1 VRTQRT
7 FGDYNDIASI
17 TADIDETGL
26 PDNSAKPAKALDQVS
41 VSLPRI
47 FNETNLN
54 FSYTQIE
61 TVDSEKSRI
70 LGVTATR
77 PFGKKGNM
85 FMSAYT
91 DFEQKGSFGLYAGL
105 SWSFDHNITASTSVS
120 ADENGT
126 TGSIDLM
133 KSEQAEVGST
143 GWRLRG
149 SYGQS
154 DIIAASGSYRSQIG
168 RIEAGVEKYDD
179 NVRATAQ
186 IDGAVVLAGGGV
198 FLSNRID
205 DAFSV
210 VDVGAPDVDVQFE
223 NRPMGKTNKS
233 A

>member
-1 VRTQRT
+1 
-7 FGDYNDIASI
+7 
-17 TADIDETGL
+17 
-26 PDNSAKPAKALDQVS
+26 
-41 VSLPRI
+41 
-47 FNETNLN
+47 
-54 FSYTQIE
+54 
-61 TVDSEKSRI
+61 
-70 LGVTATR
+70 
-77 PFGKKGNM
+77 
-85 FMSAYT
+85 
-91 DFEQKGSFGLYAGL
+91 
-105 SWSFDHNITASTSVS
+105 
-120 ADENGT
+120 
-126 TGSIDLM
+126 M

-233 A
+233 GKMLLPNLRSYDKNVISIDPSNLPIDATVGETRQVVSPSDRGGSVVDFNVKADTRAPLSPCAMRVALTSRRDRQRSSMALRISLWVMTVRSILKALRMPTR